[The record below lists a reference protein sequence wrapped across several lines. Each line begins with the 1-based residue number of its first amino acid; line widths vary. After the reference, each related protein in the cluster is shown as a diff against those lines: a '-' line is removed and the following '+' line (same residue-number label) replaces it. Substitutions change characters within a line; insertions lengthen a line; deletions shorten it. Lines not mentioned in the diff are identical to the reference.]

1 MARSIEIVFNDQ
13 SGIHEVRNFAEELS
27 RGLEA
32 KSGWGQLSM
41 ADADRATAHIRI
53 SAVHARKISR
63 VMAFIE
69 ALLKKHYLHVGVNVS
84 HVEEKNIN

>member
-1 MARSIEIVFNDQ
+1 
-13 SGIHEVRNFAEELS
+13 
-27 RGLEA
+27 
-32 KSGWGQLSM
+32 M
-41 ADADRATAHIRI
+41 ADADRATARIRI

-84 HVEEKNIN
+84 HAEEKNSN